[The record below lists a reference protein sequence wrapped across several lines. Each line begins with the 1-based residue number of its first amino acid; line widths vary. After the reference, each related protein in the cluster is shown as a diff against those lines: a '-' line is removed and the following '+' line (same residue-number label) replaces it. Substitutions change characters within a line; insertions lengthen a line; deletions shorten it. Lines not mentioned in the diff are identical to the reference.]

1 MKYFR
6 SYCRKTWFP
15 LPICEIAVESGFLQA
30 HLERI
35 HWNAIFTPFT
45 LLTWNYT
52 IPRIPFYN
60 IWATISVATALNS
73 ILHNLVRY
81 DVIIP
86 DSNYCWSVKK
96 VTNMLHMHTQW
107 YFASFPR
114 TPFFRRLTTSQWL
127 NLRHLWLKFKY
138 RESSI

>member
-1 MKYFR
+1 MWNCSRIWIFTGTY
-6 SYCRKTWFP
+6 
-15 LPICEIAVESGFLQA
+15 
-30 HLERI
+30 LERI

-107 YFASFPR
+107 YFARFPR

-138 RESSI
+138 RESRLLVLYLRSLWFYQRNI